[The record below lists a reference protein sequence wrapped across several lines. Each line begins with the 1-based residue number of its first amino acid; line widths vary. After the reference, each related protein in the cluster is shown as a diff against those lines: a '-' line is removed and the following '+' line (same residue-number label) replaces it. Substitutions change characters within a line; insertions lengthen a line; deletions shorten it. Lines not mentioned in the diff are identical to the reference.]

1 MILEVVIKYDPYH
14 KATYM
19 TVNGVDVMTAPV
31 SAGYGKFKEQIE
43 KKNPIQTWLERR
55 GNWKGIL
62 NELIPEESSDN
73 LTFLFTGRKIDYE
86 DLMHACESQN
96 EERKSRC
103 HLKFDLEYEI
113 TDEQTARNIE
123 EVVKTLQ
130 SDRFKKLVDECNQ
143 LGFDKELGEKYKN
156 FKADY
161 DRARNAEFTI
171 TVAGIFSSGK
181 STIINSLIRHKALP
195 VSQDTCTKKICKI
208 RDNPELKPNELN
220 LLICGDDKK
229 LKKKVVFSDADK
241 AVNDEKCSKLIE
253 SIKTDS
259 GYTILE
265 ANLGHLYPNEKSR
278 EMFKLVI
285 IDTPGT
291 DSNESDDGKGHNAD
305 EDIALDAVFKSNGD
319 MVILSIKAA
328 DVDSQ
333 GLTRLVGGISN
344 KFDKDS
350 DVYNDRFLFV
360 VNQCDQRQFT
370 LENTTTDF
378 INHYRGK
385 LKTKTQNPSF
395 NPRIFPLCAAVPGFI
410 YADDKSCWN
419 GTENFSKYIY
429 GADVGVAFMK
439 RHIDPNPN
447 YYFSQYCDVPQYRKE
462 QYAARFNKIKD
473 NDTEGCALLIQSGFV
488 CLEDAIKD
496 YIERFAYPRRI
507 QRIQKTYETI
517 PVSVINCI
525 KAQEAALMD
534 AKESLGTAR
543 NEGKAAEEKEKEEKE
558 NADKLTRLKSVIDSL
573 KNKVDECNY
582 DEAELYS
589 FSADFSANVY
599 NGCRRYD
606 ENEMEYEK
614 ATEAL
619 KKIQENVQLELNA
632 YSNKVRD
639 LGKKYFEKM
648 NALTS
653 CIKSNLEE
661 LNKLGDF
668 DFGGFD
674 FSKSETFSGGFD
686 FNFDDFNFDD
696 FDINDYAW
704 HETKRIHNP
713 EKDAY
718 CSFWDLFG
726 HIKKAFA
733 KKTIEVTEHKVN
745 MKSYIKDL
753 CNTID
758 GKIIQY
764 RNKIAASFKR
774 HNSDVKNAVIAQLRE
789 IDMRRND
796 SFRKITQYKDNVKDS
811 YATVEALQEKIGTI
825 ESELQWLDTFI
836 NKEKISMQW
845 GMEK

>member
-19 TVNGVDVMTAPV
+19 TVDGLDVTAVPD
-31 SAGYGKFKEQIE
+31 SAGYGKFRKQIE
-43 KKNPIQTWLERR
+43 KKVPVPIQTWLEKR
-55 GNWKGIL
+55 GEWRGIL
-62 NELIPEESSDN
+62 NELISEQSSDN
-73 LTFLFTGRKIDYE
+73 LTFNFSGRKIDFD
-86 DLMHACESQN
+86 DLKHACESQN
-96 EERKSRC
+96 EERGNFRC
-103 HLKFDLEYEI
+103 NLKFNLEYEI
-113 TDEQTARNIE
+113 TDEQMARNIE

-208 RDNPELKPNELN
+208 RDNPEIKSNELN

-241 AVNDEKCSKLIE
+241 AVNDKKCSELIE
-253 SIKTDS
+253 SIKADS

-328 DVDSQ
+328 DVDSG
-333 GLTRLVGGISN
+333 GLTRLVGGISK

-378 INHYRGK
+378 INRYRAK
-385 LKTKTQNPSF
+385 LKDVTGNNSF
-395 NPRIFPLCAAVPGFI
+395 NPKIFPLCAAVPTYL
-410 YADDKSCWN
+410 YAGDKLCAKGAN
-419 GTENFSKYIY
+419 DFYKYIY
-429 GADVGVAFMK
+429 GAESGTFIEC
-439 RHIDPNPN
+439 HTDPNPN
-447 YYFSQYCDVPQYRKE
+447 YYFSQYCDVPQYRKIR
-462 QYAARFNKIKD
+462 YAARFNKIKD
-473 NDTEGCALLIQSGFV
+473 SDKGGALLIQSGFV

-496 YIERFAYPRRI
+496 YIERFAYPIRM
-507 QRIQKTYETI
+507 QRILKAYETI

-525 KAQEAALMD
+525 RAQEAALMD

-543 NEGKAAEEKEKEEKE
+543 NEVKVAEKKEKEKEEEKGK
-558 NADKLTRLKSVIDSL
+558 ADKLAKAKSVIEEL
-573 KNKVDECNY
+573 KKKIDDCNY
-582 DEAELYS
+582 DEDELYFAS
-589 FSADFSANVY
+589 IDFDTSVLRICKPY
-599 NGCRRYD
+599 
-606 ENEMEYEK
+606 EKEMEYEEAK
-614 ATEAL
+614 MAL
-619 KKIQENVQLELNA
+619 KEIQEKVQSEMTA

-639 LGKKYFEKM
+639 IGKKYFEKI
-648 NALTS
+648 NTVTS
-653 CIKSNLEE
+653 LIEVE
-661 LNKLGDF
+661 LDKLKRAGIF

-674 FSKSETFSGGFD
+674 FSESETFSGGF
-686 FNFDDFNFDD
+686 DFNFDD

-733 KKTIEVTEHKVN
+733 KETIEVTEHKAN
-745 MKSYIKDL
+745 MKSCLSQL
-753 CNTID
+753 CRTI
-758 GKIIQY
+758 
-764 RNKIAASFKR
+764 IAQTDRYKTDVCASYKK
-774 HNSDVKNAVIAQLRE
+774 HNADVKNAVIAQLNK
-789 IDMRRND
+789 IDARHND
-796 SFRKITQYKDNVKDS
+796 SFKKITQYKDTVKNS
-811 YATVEALQEKIGTI
+811 YATVEALQEKIRTI
-825 ESELQWLDTFI
+825 ESELQWLDEFI
-836 NKEKISMQW
+836 NKAKKSMQW
-845 GMEK
+845 EMAK